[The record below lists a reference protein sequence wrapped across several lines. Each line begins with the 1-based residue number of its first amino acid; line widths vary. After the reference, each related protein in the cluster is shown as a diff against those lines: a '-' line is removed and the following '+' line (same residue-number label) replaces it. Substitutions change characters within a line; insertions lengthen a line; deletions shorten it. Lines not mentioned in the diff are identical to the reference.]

1 MKGRK
6 PKPAAVRALHHTPTR
21 AHHHDVAPDPD
32 AAPVELAELG
42 PPVGLVAAE
51 RAYWDQF
58 APLLA
63 GAKVLIPAD
72 VETLAD
78 YCRACVAVDERG
90 RRLRTAFKRR
100 TLDVPLVRLL
110 DSQLRGWVDRKT
122 KLAGELGLTA
132 IARTRVA
139 WTGHAAVLDPVKR
152 PQSRLAQLQHEARA
166 LRRPLAVGT

>member
-6 PKPAAVRALHHTPTR
+6 PKPAALRALHNTETR
-21 AHHHDVAPDPD
+21 AHHQDVAPDPE
-32 AAPVELAELG
+32 AAAVDLAELG
-42 PPVGLVAAE
+42 PPAGLVAAE
-51 RAYWDQF
+51 RTYWDQF

-139 WTGHAAVLDPVKR
+139 WTGHAAVIDAAKR
-152 PQSRLAQLQHEARA
+152 PQSRLAQLQQEALA
-166 LRRPLAVGT
+166 LRRPIGMTK

>member
-100 TLDVPLVRLL
+100 TLDVPLGLL
-110 DSQLRGWVDRKT
+110 RTISPPASGAGRSAAFSGPTAEDR
-122 KLAGELGLTA
+122 
-132 IARTRVA
+132 
-139 WTGHAAVLDPVKR
+139 
-152 PQSRLAQLQHEARA
+152 S
-166 LRRPLAVGT
+166 